1 MQGLTEGRGLRN
13 KPQRKSLFSVQEK
26 MKSGVSTMGASFLVI
41 DNLLP
46 SGQLRRTK
54 LHEGGIESGVGD
66 GVDDIADS
74 GGSDTESDDR
84 A

>member
-1 MQGLTEGRGLRN
+1 
-13 KPQRKSLFSVQEK
+13 
-26 MKSGVSTMGASFLVI
+26 MGASFLVI

>member
-1 MQGLTEGRGLRN
+1 M
-13 KPQRKSLFSVQEK
+13 
-26 MKSGVSTMGASFLVI
+26 
-41 DNLLP
+41 
-46 SGQLRRTK
+46 RRTE
-54 LHEGGIESGVGD
+54 LHEGSVEGGVGD